1 MKCAGWDSSKLF
13 DMVDWEARA
22 RAGKTIKGE
31 QRTTIFKLE
40 FDLFATMKRRRQFE
54 KLNNGRC
61 PRCGKFN
68 EDFDHTVRCPHNN
81 QERIKIW
88 TKLMAPLRGVS
99 TCPYV
104 IKTFDKGLQK
114 WLATGTVRWEGK
126 IPNRDDEIGQAT
138 FQAFLN
144 QQAIGWNQAI
154 RGRIS
159 HRWGIA
165 NSLESQTRCTV

>member
-1 MKCAGWDSSKLF
+1 
-13 DMVDWEARA
+13 
-22 RAGKTIKGE
+22 
-31 QRTTIFKLE
+31 
-40 FDLFATMKRRRQFE
+40 MKRRRQFE
-54 KLNNGRC
+54 KFNDGRC
-61 PRCGKFN
+61 PWYGKLN
-68 EDFDHTVRCPHNN
+68 EDFDHIVRCPHNY
-81 QERIKIW
+81 QEGIEIW

-159 HRWGIA
+159 RQWGIA
-165 NSLESQTRCTV
+165 NPKYCKSRGLAEEVSRTEQWTTNLVNILWKYGLECWRLRNQYCMGTQ